1 MTTMYF
7 YDFNTHIYKDQDD
20 VADWV
25 NLPDDFPATTIE
37 PPDADPYCVVVFDT
51 QTGEWAQQMKPV
63 AECFAEIEK
72 SIDQHIAETVA
83 QKGYTCV
90 DSLAKYFFSSNAE
103 FKADAEDA
111 TNWVTAVWDRAHEL
125 QDQFIAGTLPI
136 MTPEQIID
144 ELPELEWRYPPREA

>member
-1 MTTMYF
+1 MLMYF
-7 YDFNTHIYKDQDD
+7 YDFHSKEFTGIDD
-20 VADWV
+20 VPEDI
-25 NLPDDFPATTIE
+25 NLPDDYPATE
-37 PPDADPYCVVVFDT
+37 KSPPKADPYCVVVFDT
-51 QTGEWAQQMKPV
+51 AKGEWAQQMKPIG
-63 AECFAEIEK
+63 ECFKEIEGA
-72 SIDQHIAETVA
+72 IDEHIAETVA
-83 QKGYTCV
+83 AKGYTSV